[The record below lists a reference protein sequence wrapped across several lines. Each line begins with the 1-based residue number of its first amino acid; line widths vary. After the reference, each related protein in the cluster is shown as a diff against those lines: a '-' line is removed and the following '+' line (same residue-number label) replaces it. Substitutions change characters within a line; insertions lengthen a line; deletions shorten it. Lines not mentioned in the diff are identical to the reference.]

1 MFVTVLTMLTLLA
14 ITTYMSSP
22 IVQSQSNVAVHKCL
36 IVFSLYS
43 PMGTLIMYLQY
54 FALMATVSLYRCWLR
69 LHAAPHAALPRAKLT
84 PKRNAKQRA
93 WPHRSPGRSSSSGR
107 AAAAG
112 AIYIDY
118 DFCQCSAFRC
128 GGSRDQRGIQ
138 GEPDHTGDVEFI
150 VAHATSVLFSACAV
164 VPWHV

>member
-93 WPHRSPGRSSSSGR
+93 WPHR
-107 AAAAG
+107 
-112 AIYIDY
+112 
-118 DFCQCSAFRC
+118 
-128 GGSRDQRGIQ
+128 
-138 GEPDHTGDVEFI
+138 
-150 VAHATSVLFSACAV
+150 
-164 VPWHV
+164 